1 MVRNN
6 LLETLFPG
14 AGCRIAEMRIRDAE
28 FDEICADL
36 EALHAEMAELGAL
49 GTPTDPRH
57 SVDMAETI
65 AALRAE
71 IAARLGRENET

>member
-6 LLETLFPG
+6 LLGTLFPG

-28 FDEICADL
+28 FDEICADF
-36 EALHAEMAELGAL
+36 EALHAELAGLGAR
-49 GTPTDPRH
+49 GQPPDPRH
-57 SVDMAETI
+57 SVDVAESI

-71 IAARLGRENET
+71 IAARLGRESET